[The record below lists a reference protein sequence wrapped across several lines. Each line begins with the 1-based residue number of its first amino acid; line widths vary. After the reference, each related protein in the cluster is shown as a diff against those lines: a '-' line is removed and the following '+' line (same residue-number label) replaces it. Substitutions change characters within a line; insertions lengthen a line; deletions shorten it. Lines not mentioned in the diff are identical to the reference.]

1 MEKERAMRRR
11 FKQSTTLSERL
22 DEFARAASLKATELS
37 PGKER
42 TDYLRKAWMARSV
55 SELDDLL
62 ALPPTVRRA
71 VNRP

>member
-1 MEKERAMRRR
+1 MRRR

-22 DEFARAASLKATELS
+22 DEFARAASLKARELP

-42 TDYLRKAWMARSV
+42 TDYLRKARMAKSV